1 MCFLK
6 LKLNNIV
13 ELSLGCMLSPKAT
26 SINDVT
32 TNYQYLD
39 TLSLLATPVMSA
51 KWSNAIILDT
61 PSYPLGQRD
70 FWMTPKVHG
79 QNGKSLAQR

>member
-1 MCFLK
+1 MKWFYQILPSLDKNEMPHMSFLK

-39 TLSLLATPVMSA
+39 TLSLLATPVISA
-51 KWSNAIILDT
+51 K
-61 PSYPLGQRD
+61 
-70 FWMTPKVHG
+70 
-79 QNGKSLAQR
+79 